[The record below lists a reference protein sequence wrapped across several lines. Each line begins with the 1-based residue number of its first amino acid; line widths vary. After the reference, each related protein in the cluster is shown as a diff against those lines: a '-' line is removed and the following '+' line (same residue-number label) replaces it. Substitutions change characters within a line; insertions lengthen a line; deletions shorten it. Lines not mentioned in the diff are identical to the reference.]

1 MKTLPQL
8 FALCSLFFAV
18 TAVQAQWKTETYALK
33 AGWNAIYLHGDAT
46 YASPD
51 VLFAAGEAAN
61 IEEVWRWN
69 PNPSEI
75 QFTETPLITSA
86 GTPEWAVWVR
96 GAAGN
101 TLNTLKGQS
110 GYLVKCSSAQASY
123 EVTILQQALPPSAT
137 WMRTGANLL
146 GFPAKTVGINA
157 NGTAGTPKFADYFAT
172 FPAAIAANTEIYK
185 YVGGE
190 LGQDNPM
197 TVFSPTMETLDRNK
211 AYWFSSQVVGDFYAP
226 ISIELSNLDGI
237 AFGNAGSVVTALL
250 SNRTASAVTLTLN
263 HKVSETAPAG
273 QTAVTAQVPLTRGSL
288 EGLNWV
294 YTDLQTGVND
304 TVLIGPRSTV
314 EVRFGIDRA
323 GSMTATAVGSYF
335 ASLLQ
340 VTDSGNLMDVY
351 LPVSATKS
359 SLAGLWAGDIEVTR
373 VDSRVAADGRATA
386 EVTVD
391 GSGVVTGVA
400 VSDGGFGYD
409 VTPTVVVP
417 STDGLTLGMSV
428 SGTGL
433 TAGATITSI
442 IDGTHLK
449 LSQDLPAGTVSLV
462 FGETTLSSTGANTT
476 TITVGSTS
484 GLTAGM
490 TVVGPGIS
498 GTATIVSIFNGTQ
511 LVLSQNIPEA
521 TNVLDYGD
529 VTAMSSI
536 TTILPSTETIITVPS
551 TSGMVVNG
559 NVFNSDDYVGIIVS
573 ILSGTQISV
582 IRTSDPGTMS
592 AYPAQ
597 YLPNGTSS
605 ITIWSPGFSSQI
617 YGGNAECSTPPSA
630 TIAVSSTAGLAA
642 GLPVTGPD
650 LVGDVTISSITD
662 ATHMVLSQSIAV
674 GARDLSYGFAL
685 NSTSRADTHTVVTVS
700 STAGLAVGMSV
711 TGPGITGT
719 ATIVSIIDATTF
731 VLSQAIPAGTND
743 LVYVAIV
750 LASQVVSPTPL
761 SVVIAAPP
769 GSAGSQATATAS
781 VSNGAIT
788 GFTITDGGSGY
799 AVPPAQTPQV
809 TITAPLSGAVPRPF
823 PLRMLL
829 HVADDGTAR
838 MLSQVFMGNLDG
850 GGTELGLC
858 TKEAGLNS
866 DQKASA
872 MRIAVAHLPLDQV
885 IDGSSPG
892 TNTGSVVPGS
902 ALVRTVVIA
911 HDAPTNPFLHQYHPD
926 HDSRDARPDGTDVPL
941 GDGVESYAVTR
952 TCTFTFSV
960 TPPSGVSSIGW
971 GANVI
976 GGTYSEIFRGLHRD
990 ALITSGTFILRR
1002 VSEIGAITIND

>member
-1 MKTLPQL
+1 MKIIPQI

-18 TAVQAQWKTETYALK
+18 TAVQAQWKNETYSLK
-33 AGWNAIYLHGDAT
+33 PGWNAIYLHGDAT

-51 VLFAAGEAAN
+51 VLFALGQAAN
-61 IEEVWRWN
+61 IDEVWRWN

-75 QFTETPLITSA
+75 QFTESPLVTSQ
-86 GTPEWAVWVR
+86 GTPEWATWVR

-101 TLNTLKGQS
+101 TLNALKGQS
-110 GYLVKCSSAQASY
+110 GYLVKCGPAQASY

-185 YVGGE
+185 YVGGD
-190 LGQDNPM
+190 LGQDNPLA
-197 TVFSPTMETLDRNK
+197 VFSPTMETLDRNK
-211 AYWFSSQVVGDFYAP
+211 AYWFSSKVVGDFYAP

-263 HKVSETAPAG
+263 HVLSQTPPAG
-273 QTAVTAQVPLTRGSL
+273 ETAVTAQVPLTRGSR

-323 GSMTATAVGSYF
+323 GAMTATAVGSYF

-359 SLAGLWAGDIEVTR
+359 SLSGLWSGDIEVTS

-400 VSDGGFGYD
+400 VSDGGFDYD
-409 VTPTVVVP
+409 TTPTVVVP
-417 STDGLTLGMSV
+417 SADGLTLGMSV
-428 SGTGL
+428 IGTGL
-433 TAGATITSI
+433 SAGASITSI

-449 LSQDLPAGTVSLV
+449 LSQNLPAGTVSLA
-462 FGETTLSSTGANTT
+462 FGGTTLSSTGANTS
-476 TITVGSTS
+476 TITVDSTS
-484 GLTAGM
+484 GLTEGM

-498 GTATIVSIFNGTQ
+498 GTATIVSIT
-511 LVLSQNIPEA
+511 
-521 TNVLDYGD
+521 
-529 VTAMSSI
+529 
-536 TTILPSTETIITVPS
+536 
-551 TSGMVVNG
+551 
-559 NVFNSDDYVGIIVS
+559 
-573 ILSGTQISV
+573 
-582 IRTSDPGTMS
+582 
-592 AYPAQ
+592 
-597 YLPNGTSS
+597 
-605 ITIWSPGFSSQI
+605 
-617 YGGNAECSTPPSA
+617 
-630 TIAVSSTAGLAA
+630 
-642 GLPVTGPD
+642 
-650 LVGDVTISSITD
+650 
-662 ATHMVLSQSIAV
+662 
-674 GARDLSYGFAL
+674 
-685 NSTSRADTHTVVTVS
+685 
-700 STAGLAVGMSV
+700 
-711 TGPGITGT
+711 
-719 ATIVSIIDATTF
+719 DATTF

-743 LVYVAIV
+743 LVYGAIV

-769 GSAGSQATATAS
+769 GSGGIQATATAS

-788 GFTITDGGSGY
+788 GFTITNGGSGY
-799 AVPPAQTPQV
+799 AVPPAQAPQV
-809 TITAPLSGAVPRPF
+809 TITAPLSGAVPRSF

-850 GGTELGLC
+850 GGTDLGLC
-858 TKEAGLNS
+858 TKEAGLNP

-892 TNTGSVVPGS
+892 TNTGSVAPGS

-911 HDAPTNPFLHQYHPD
+911 HDDPTNPFLHQYHPD

-941 GDGVESYAVTR
+941 GEGVESYAVTR
-952 TCTFTFSV
+952 TCSFTFSV

-1002 VSEIGAITIND
+1002 VSEIGAIIIND